1 MKKWLVL
8 TMSLLM
14 VLASTSLAMAQ
25 DEEEKP
31 DKIITTTINGDMVMG
46 YLHYPGYS
54 VENASMD
61 VDFDKGA
68 FIAQFR
74 WFNFRMI
81 TDLTLSEEFTA
92 GLVSQFEVYRDEDDS
107 YKTSASPV
115 QNFYLKY
122 NPGPFNVTFDAKGRD
137 INIGFAEYLKLN
149 VARRYARDGE
159 PHIYRRIDRL
169 AKQMTVEVP
178 YENFRGI
185 AVFSLE
191 ETHGDP
197 IDFVGAAFEVEVGQ
211 GKYAI
216 GYKDEYKQE
225 KITSKINGEEK
236 SFDTSAVKSP
246 IIVAAVDYQ
255 FSDDVRL
262 QVDFNHREEDGD
274 GYTGYWRHYEPVE
287 NYPAT
292 PFKMTNELWTK
303 LTYHQYKFDVRL
315 MKTLKSDTWDKD
327 LAYWLDGSYYFAPFT
342 VGVFYRNYAT
352 EAEKKEFGDDD
363 MLEFY
368 AKHDLTSSWRDS
380 LRVFYRTN
388 GSFGAYVQLGLW

>member
-1 MKKWLVL
+1 MKKWLIISLSLIL
-8 TMSLLM
+8 T
-14 VLASTSLAMAQ
+14 LAMASVSMA
-25 DEEEKP
+25 E
-31 DKIITTTINGDMVMG
+31 DKVINTTINGDMIVG
-46 YLHYPGYS
+46 YLNYPGYS
-54 VENASMD
+54 FENSIYDEGNFM
-61 VDFDKGA
+61 
-68 FIAQFR
+68 AQFR

-81 TDLTLSEEFTA
+81 TDLTLSEQFTA
-92 GLVSQFEVYRDEDDS
+92 GLVSQFEIYRDEPDG
-107 YKTSASPV
+107 YGTSANPV
-115 QNFYLKY
+115 QNFFLKY

-159 PHIYRRIDRL
+159 PHIYRRFDRY
-169 AKQMTVEVP
+169 AKQLTVEVP

-185 AVFSLE
+185 AVLSLE

-197 IDFVGAAFEVEVGQ
+197 MDFVGAAFEVEVGQ

-225 KITSKINGEEK
+225 TVKTTAGSKSIT
-236 SFDTSAVKSP
+236 TSAVNSP
-246 IIVAAVDYQ
+246 IIVVSADYK

-262 QVDFNHREEDGD
+262 QVDFNHREEDGA

-287 NYPAT
+287 NYPGT
-292 PFKMTNELWTK
+292 PFQMTNELWTR
-303 LTYHQYKFDVRL
+303 LTYNPWTFDVRL
-315 MKTLKSDTWDKD
+315 MKTVEDKWED
-327 LAYWLDGSYYFAPFT
+327 DICYWLDGSYYFAPFT

-352 EAEKKEFGDDD
+352 GDEQKEFGDDD

-380 LRVFYRTN
+380 MRVFYRTN
-388 GSFGAYVQLGLW
+388 GSFGAYVQLSLW